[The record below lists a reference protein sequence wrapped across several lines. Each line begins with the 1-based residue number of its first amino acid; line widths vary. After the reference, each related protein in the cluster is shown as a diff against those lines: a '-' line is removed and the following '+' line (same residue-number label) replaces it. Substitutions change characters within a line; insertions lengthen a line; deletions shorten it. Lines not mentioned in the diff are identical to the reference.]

1 MAKKTHLKVRMVPES
16 NPDSKFIYYAKK
28 PTKGEKAKE
37 KLKLKKYNPNTRKHE
52 FFIEKKFKD
61 LILTL
66 KNEIYA
72 EIYKDVISKIK
83 NKPDS
88 NFEEVFLDNQHIN
101 DKLSIC
107 KPAEN

>member
-1 MAKKTHLKVRMVPES
+1 M
-16 NPDSKFIYYAKK
+16 
-28 PTKGEKAKE
+28 
-37 KLKLKKYNPNTRKHE
+37 
-52 FFIEKKFKD
+52 
-61 LILTL
+61 TL

-101 DKLSIC
+101 VKLWFSDI
-107 KPAEN
+107 KL